1 MGSVGLIIISL
12 LKPSVLMLYFSWD
25 IAKLR
30 KKLVL
35 MYSIPFDQNLYS
47 NWIGVGIFDLS
58 DTGDK
63 FAKMYYQPEE
73 SFKRKAFYTDVTPVV
88 YDGDP
93 DFSVEAT
100 CGTTHQPT
108 INVSQNKLINII
120 ISFIKIFR
128 RNFILKTRPWPVP
141 HKPRSSMPSVNMNM
155 NSEGYYI
162 LA

>member
-1 MGSVGLIIISL
+1 MS
-12 LKPSVLMLYFSWD
+12 FRWD
-25 IAKLR
+25 IAQLQ

-35 MYSIPFDQNLYS
+35 MYSIPFDQNIYS

-63 FAKMYYQPEE
+63 FARMYYETEE
-73 SFKRKAFYTDVTPVV
+73 SFKRKEFYDDVAPVM

-108 INVSQNKLINII
+108 INVSL
-120 ISFIKIFR
+120 
-128 RNFILKTRPWPVP
+128 
-141 HKPRSSMPSVNMNM
+141 
-155 NSEGYYI
+155 
-162 LA
+162 